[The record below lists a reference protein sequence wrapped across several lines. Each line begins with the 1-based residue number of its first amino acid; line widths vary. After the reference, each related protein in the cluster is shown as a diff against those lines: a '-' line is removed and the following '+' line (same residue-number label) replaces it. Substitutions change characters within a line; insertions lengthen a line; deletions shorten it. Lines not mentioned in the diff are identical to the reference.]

1 MRKLQKKSLKL
12 RFKEGSRLHNVKGQG
27 EVASYPEDLA
37 KVINEGGCPAQTFS
51 VAETAFCWK
60 RGHLGLFI
68 AGEKSVPGFKG
79 QAADSLVRA

>member
-12 RFKEGSRLHNVKGQG
+12 RFTEGSRLHNIKGQG
-27 EVASYPEDLA
+27 EVASYPEDPA
-37 KVINEGGCPAQTFS
+37 KIVNEGGYTTQTFS
-51 VAETAFCWK
+51 MAATAFVG

-79 QAADSLVRA
+79 QTADSC